1 MTGTDQN
8 KLAVGQI
15 MKTDNQ
21 AKSLTLTGAVAMGTD
36 AMIGENICAL
46 TGQIAELAG
55 PGSCLSK

>member
-1 MTGTDQN
+1 
-8 KLAVGQI
+8 

-55 PGSCLSK
+55 AGSCLSK